1 MREEVGHAFGLDH
14 KDPNDADSGMNQNF
28 SLRRWDTHDKSHV
41 NGGIDMTKPVGCSR
55 GFHLRPTR
63 TVLLLTV
70 VAALIMGLW
79 WAALSTADG
88 QSPDW
93 PLLDSQAREF
103 YDFASIDTLVSTSDV
118 VGIFRVRAARGEAV
132 SGQGGPFSVTIAE
145 LEVQEVLL
153 GNPDLKNLSVVV
165 DDTYRPET
173 VTGTERDWLRT
184 GRTVALALHRRTD
197 TGDYRPT
204 NSQSIFLLDGSSR
217 VRGVFNSRLVR
228 SVEGME
234 FAAFR
239 QALFSAAERA
249 KAGLVTPVP
258 PARTSASG

>member
-1 MREEVGHAFGLDH
+1 MSIPAVRSLADH
-14 KDPNDADSGMNQNF
+14 
-28 SLRRWDTHDKSHV
+28 RRGTWA
-41 NGGIDMTKPVGCSR
+41 
-55 GFHLRPTR
+55 
-63 TVLLLTV
+63 VLLLTV
-70 VAALIMGLW
+70 TAAFVMRL
-79 WAALSTADG
+79 ALTPSSDDDAWT
-88 QSPDW
+88 SDW
-93 PLLDSQAREF
+93 PLLDNQAREF

-132 SGQGGPFSVTIAE
+132 SGEGGPFFVTIAE
-145 LEVQEVLL
+145 LVVQEVLL

-173 VTGTERDWLRT
+173 VIGTERDWLRA
-184 GRTVALALHRRTD
+184 GQTVALALHRRTD

-204 NSQSIFLLDGSSR
+204 NSQSIFLLDGSNR
-217 VRGVFNSRLVR
+217 VRGVFDSRLVR